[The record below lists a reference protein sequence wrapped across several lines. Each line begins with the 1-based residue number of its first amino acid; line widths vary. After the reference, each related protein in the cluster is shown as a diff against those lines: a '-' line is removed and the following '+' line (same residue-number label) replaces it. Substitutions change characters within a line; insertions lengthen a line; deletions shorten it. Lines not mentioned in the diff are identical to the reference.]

1 MKKYPKQI
9 YVQYENQ
16 GTKDEFLNATTK
28 SEEIVYDDKV
38 AVYELKEVLTKQ
50 TKIVIE
56 QRSGRLQTLLD
67 MV

>member
-56 QRSGRLQTLLD
+56 
-67 MV
+67 